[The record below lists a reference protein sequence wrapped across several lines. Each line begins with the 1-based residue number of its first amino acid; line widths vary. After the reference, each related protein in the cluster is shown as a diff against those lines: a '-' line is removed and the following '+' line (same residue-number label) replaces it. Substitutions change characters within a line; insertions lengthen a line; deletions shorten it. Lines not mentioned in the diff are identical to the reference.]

1 MIIKE
6 VVHSI
11 LHYKISAGHQNKKR
25 SLQCKNNIFNV
36 SILCVMQCLGSELFD
51 PQHFDFLYLIASLS
65 PVLTVKTFFI

>member
-25 SLQCKNNIFNV
+25 SLQCKIISLMYQYYV
-36 SILCVMQCLGSELFD
+36 SCS
-51 PQHFDFLYLIASLS
+51 A
-65 PVLTVKTFFI
+65 